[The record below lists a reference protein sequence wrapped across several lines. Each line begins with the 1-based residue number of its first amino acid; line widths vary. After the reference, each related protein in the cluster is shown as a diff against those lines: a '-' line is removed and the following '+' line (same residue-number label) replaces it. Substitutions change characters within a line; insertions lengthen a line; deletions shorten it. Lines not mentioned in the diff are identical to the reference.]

1 MVAELVAR
9 FTQLEVPHAPILSVL
24 EALNSPQ
31 SQARGVVVE
40 VDHPALGPIPLVNRP
55 IRYADEEQA
64 PVTAPPMLGQDTDAI
79 LADLLGLDEDRI
91 AALRAAGTV
100 A

>member
-1 MVAELVAR
+1 M
-9 FTQLEVPHAPILSVL
+9 
-24 EALNSPQ
+24 
-31 SQARGVVVE
+31 VVE
-40 VDHPALGPIPLVNRP
+40 VDHPALGAIPLVNRP
-55 IRYADEEQA
+55 IRYAPDDSGAEQA

-79 LADLLGLDEDRI
+79 LADLLGLDEERI